1 MMPLSGTDILIVVA
15 TVLGVTTIIAAV
27 GLLALRLARRRSLGV
42 QIGIV
47 AGAALGTIAGSA
59 LAIAAQM
66 YISEHDLSILV
77 WVIAAAA
84 VAGAALAIVLARTL
98 RRSLT
103 DLGSSLGQVAKG
115 EIVAP
120 AAAAASAELS
130 AVSVQLAETSRKL
143 AEAREAIERL
153 DSSRRR
159 FLSWISHDLRTPLTA
174 VLALT
179 EAAEDAL
186 IDDPVELAR
195 RVRIQSYAMSRM
207 IDDIFDL
214 SRLTDGSPQLRPV
227 QVPLAELISDAVAD
241 VTQIAAA
248 RGIRIVPA
256 DVHDRIIDAD
266 PHELTRAIRNLLT
279 NAISYAPGDS
289 TITIGALSRLTGS
302 VTIAVDDEG
311 AGVDAAE
318 LDVMFDAG
326 WRGDPART
334 SEPRDGGAGLGLAI
348 VDGIAQ
354 AHGGF
359 ASAEH
364 LPGGFRVAITV
375 PAAAPTPRRTT
386 NEPSPNRR
394 VGG

>member
-84 VAGAALAIVLARTL
+84 VAGAALAIVLARSL

-120 AAAAASAELS
+120 AAAASAELN

-214 SRLTDGSPQLRPV
+214 SRLTGGSPQLRPV

-289 TITIGALSRLTGS
+289 TITVSTLSRVTGS

-375 PAAAPTPRRTT
+375 PTAAPTPRRTT

>member
-84 VAGAALAIVLARTL
+84 VAGAALAIVLARSL

-120 AAAAASAELS
+120 AAAASAELN

-214 SRLTDGSPQLRPV
+214 SRLTGGSPQLRPV

-289 TITIGALSRLTGS
+289 TITIGALSRVTGS

-334 SEPRDGGAGLGLAI
+334 SEPREGGAGLGLAI

-375 PAAAPTPRRTT
+375 PTAAPTPRRTT

>member
-1 MMPLSGTDILIVVA
+1 MMPLSGTDIAIVFA
-15 TVLGVTTIIAAV
+15 TVAGVTVVVAAV
-27 GLLALRLARRRSLGV
+27 GMLLLRLARRRSLGV

-47 AGAALGTIAGSA
+47 TGAVLATIAGST

-84 VAGAALAIVLARTL
+84 LAGTLLAIVLARTL
-98 RRSLT
+98 RRSLAA
-103 DLGSSLGQVAKG
+103 LGTSLGHVAAG
-115 EIVAP
+115 EVVP
-120 AAAAASAELS
+120 ADAQGSPELS
-130 AVSVQLAETSRKL
+130 ALSAQLADTSRKL
-143 AEAREAIERL
+143 AEAREAIEHL
-153 DSSRRR
+153 DASRRR

-174 VLALT
+174 VRALA
-179 EAAEDAL
+179 EAAEDGLVA
-186 IDDPVELAR
+186 DPVELAR
-195 RVRIQSYAMSRM
+195 QVRAQSDAMSRM

-214 SRLTDGSPQLRPV
+214 SRLSSGSPQLRV
-227 QVPLAELISDAVAD
+227 TRVPLTELISDAVTD
-241 VTQIAAA
+241 VQRIAAQ

-256 DVHDRIIDAD
+256 ALDDTVIDAD
-266 PHELTRAIRNLLT
+266 PHELTRAVRNLLT
-279 NAISYAPGDS
+279 NAVTYAPSGS
-289 TITIGALSRLTGS
+289 TVTVSMLHRVTGS

-311 AGVDAAE
+311 AGVEADD

-334 SEPRDGGAGLGLAI
+334 PGGGEGAGLGLAI

-364 LPGGFRVAITV
+364 LPGGFRVAVTV
-375 PAAAPTPRRTT
+375 PSLSTSPSPTPVHQRAGD
-386 NEPSPNRR
+386 SPA
-394 VGG
+394 